1 MRNDAGL
8 GEIEEPFLPR
18 QTACDCLGSPR
29 SDTDDISRK
38 VIFK

>member
-18 QTACDCLGSPR
+18 QTGCLGSPR
-29 SDTDDISRK
+29 SDTDYSSKK
-38 VIFK
+38 VISK

>member
-1 MRNDAGL
+1 MRNDAGV

-18 QTACDCLGSPR
+18 QTDSLGSPR
-29 SDTDDISRK
+29 SDIDYISKK